1 MGYDIYL
8 KDRISGETIEL
19 PVKHL
24 MTGSTYRAMYDPRTD
39 TFTPAPISD
48 AWLAVTYN
56 YSKYYY
62 EATKDDPR
70 FAHDE
75 VSAYYAD
82 STIGPIKTE
91 YGIRGI
97 YGKSGAESIKMLQ
110 DMIDRIESKYKD
122 DNGEWI
128 STERTEVCYIDK
140 KTGKEL
146 DWFKDI
152 LDSNRLEDD
161 FYDKIEITKMV
172 SEGPSD
178 DYWEETAG
186 NAIKPLYQ
194 LIAFAELRPDGIW
207 DGD

>member
-8 KDRISGETIEL
+8 LDRISRETIEL

-24 MTGSTYRAMYDPRTD
+24 MTGSTYRAIYDPRTD
-39 TFTPAPISD
+39 TFIPTPSAD
-48 AWLAVTYN
+48 AWLSVTYN

-62 EATKDDPR
+62 EATEGDPR

-82 STIGPIKTE
+82 GTIGSTKTE

-97 YGKSGAESIKMLQ
+97 YGKTGAESIPMLY
-110 DMIDRIESKYKD
+110 DMISKIEAKYKNE
-122 DNGEWI
+122 NGEWI
-128 STERTEVCYIDK
+128 STERTELHYIDK
-140 KTGKEL
+140 KSGKNL
-146 DWFKDI
+146 DWFTDI
-152 LDSNRLEDD
+152 FQTNLSDQD
-161 FYDKIEITKMV
+161 YDKIETIKTV